1 MSPFCFLLSSDLIE
15 TCSDETPYPH
25 QRKPQAWVKSRGSI
39 SPSGGQHAHL
49 SALAY
54 MSDSWFIG
62 TVSRVHGLTR
72 AGHLAY
78 QRQFP
83 TPEAVGRRLPKGSKN
98 TSETPK
104 GATIGMMVSLDHIIY
119 FHRPREVKA
128 DEWICTEMQTPWSG
142 QGRGLV
148 EQRIWNKEGRLVATC
163 YQEVSCL
170 LLVLFLLLTDKM
182 QN

>member
-1 MSPFCFLLSSDLIE
+1 
-15 TCSDETPYPH
+15 
-25 QRKPQAWVKSRGSI
+25 
-39 SPSGGQHAHL
+39 
-49 SALAY
+49 

-163 YQEVSCL
+163 YQEVSCF
-170 LLVLFLLLTDKM
+170 LLVLVLLLTDKM

>member
-1 MSPFCFLLSSDLIE
+1 
-15 TCSDETPYPH
+15 
-25 QRKPQAWVKSRGSI
+25 
-39 SPSGGQHAHL
+39 
-49 SALAY
+49 

-72 AGHLAY
+72 AGHVAY

-83 TPEAVGRRLPKGSKN
+83 TPEAVGNRLPKGSKN
-98 TSETPK
+98 TFVTPK
-104 GATIGMMVSLDHIIY
+104 GASIGMMVSLDHIIY

-128 DEWICTEMQTPWSG
+128 DDWICTEMQTPWSG

-163 YQEVSCL
+163 YQEVSWL
-170 LLVLFLLLTDKM
+170 LLVLFLYMTCKTH
-182 QN
+182 N